1 MGITLKLGTWG
12 QGAHPLWGG
21 GNTLRLHTND
31 PLGLAHVSVRG
42 LNAWGPQ
49 PQLTAPNAFLISQIC
64 ALLISVRR
72 IKRL

>member
-1 MGITLKLGTWG
+1 MGIAPKLGTWG
-12 QGAHPLWGG
+12 QGARPLWGG

-31 PLGLAHVSVRG
+31 PLGPAHVSVHG
-42 LNAWGPQ
+42 LNARGPQ